1 MDLAR
6 FDLNLLRVF
15 EALHVHRNTSLDAR
29 RSARGVRALRRRRSS
44 TPPPPAGAS
53 RY

>member
-15 EALHVHRNTSLDAR
+15 EALHVHRNTSLA
-29 RSARGVRALRRRRSS
+29 AEALGVTQPAVSNALRRLRRE
-44 TPPPPAGAS
+44 TGDELF
-53 RY
+53 